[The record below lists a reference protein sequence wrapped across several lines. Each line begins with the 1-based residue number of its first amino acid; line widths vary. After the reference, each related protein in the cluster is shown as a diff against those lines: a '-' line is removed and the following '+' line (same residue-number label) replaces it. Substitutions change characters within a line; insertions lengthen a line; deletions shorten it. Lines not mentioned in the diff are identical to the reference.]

1 MAVVTSSSIRR
12 IVWIA
17 ISLAVCLVCRDAA
30 ADRDEYNG
38 LAWNPTSTAAHPCG
52 VGLPPRGNFAHD
64 RWVNARKPTV
74 KLVVRQEGATLCYVI
89 DGVAEAPTIRVKQ
102 GATLTITLR
111 NEITDPAALAKL
123 LPPLVLRDRPI
134 PAVPESAGVVAVI
147 PGEAHVPT
155 GRTNLHVHGFAVP
168 PVAPQDEVLMGCA
181 DPAVGDTGCG
191 HREITYH
198 YQIPQDMQPGLY
210 WYHPHVHG
218 EVQAQMLAGLTGAI
232 VVEGPDDRA
241 REDAGIEDRVFIVRQ
256 LRDSDTK
263 NPSAA
268 VPQTNGQM
276 HMDHNSMMEQGAT
289 PSAGGEGGQGGQ
301 IDTRHELG
309 CTDAAALD
317 EITLNGA
324 PVVDGEPADKDLA
337 PLHITAGTTQL
348 WRVVNAATD
357 AVLNLALI
365 DEAGKP
371 VPIRVVARDGAPLTD
386 DAGQPTKLVA
396 TTAAQMVPP
405 AGRVEFLITAPKLG
419 TKVYFVT
426 HAVDTG
432 CAGDL
437 VPERRLGVLTSLP
450 YTDDGAQIAASD
462 PSRSTVPDLFSG
474 LLARKTDRTRVLAFA
489 EYPRPGD
496 SDQTDFYI
504 VERRQ
509 GAVLKPYEM
518 SDPPAITV
526 TAGSVEEWTIEN
538 WTHEIHAFHI
548 HQLHFRVLAVNGQQ
562 QDEPSLLDTV
572 IVPTAT
578 GFDRTEAGSAPTPGT
593 VRLKIFFPETMT
605 GDIPFHCH
613 LVDHEDNGMMGVL
626 RVLPSTG
633 INNSARPKANPG
645 EMSFHK
651 HEDQRPSQ
659 QE

>member
-1 MAVVTSSSIRR
+1 LAVVTSSSIRR
-12 IVWIA
+12 IAWIA
-17 ISLAVCLVCRDAA
+17 VSLAVCLVCRDAA
-30 ADRDEYNG
+30 ADQDEYNG

-52 VGLPPRGNFAHD
+52 IGLPPRGNFAHD

-74 KLVVRQEGATLCYVI
+74 KLTVRQEGTTLCYVI
-89 DGVAEAPTIRVKQ
+89 DGLAEAPTIRVKQ
-102 GATLTITLR
+102 GATLTVTVR

-123 LPPLVLRDRPI
+123 LPPLVLRDRPVQ
-134 PAVPESAGVVAVI
+134 AVPQSAGVVAVI
-147 PGEAHVPT
+147 PGEAHQPT

-181 DPAVGDTGCG
+181 DPAAGDTGCG
-191 HREITYH
+191 QREITYH
-198 YQIPQDMQPGLY
+198 YQIPPDMPPGLY

-218 EVQAQMLAGLTGAI
+218 EVQAQMLAGLSGAI

-241 REDAGIEDRVFIVRQ
+241 REEAGIEDRVFIVRQ

-263 NPSAA
+263 NPAA
-268 VPQTNGQM
+268 AAPQPGAPM
-276 HMDHNSMMEQGAT
+276 RMDDHSMMSHGA
-289 PSAGGEGGQGGQ
+289 PKAAESAGIGGQIGQ

-324 PVVDGEPADKDLA
+324 PVVDGVPADKDLA

-357 AVLNLALI
+357 AILNLALI

-371 VPIRVVARDGAPLTD
+371 VPIRVIARDGAPLTD
-386 DAGQPTKLVA
+386 DAGQPAKLTP

-405 AGRVEFLITAPKLG
+405 AGRVEFLVTAPKLG
-419 TKVYFVT
+419 AKVYFVT

-450 YTDDGAQIAASD
+450 YTDDGTQTAAAD
-462 PSRSTVPDLFSG
+462 PPRNSTPDLFSG
-474 LLARKTDRTRVLAFA
+474 LLARKTDRKRVLAFA

-496 SDQTDFYI
+496 ADQTDFYI
-504 VERRQ
+504 VERRP

-518 SDPPAITV
+518 SDLPAVTV

-548 HQLHFRVLAVNGQQ
+548 HQLHFRVLAVNGQP
-562 QDEPSLLDTV
+562 QDDPPLLDTV

-578 GFDRTEAGSAPTPGT
+578 GFDRTGAGATPGT
-593 VRLKIFFPETMT
+593 VRLKIFFPETMA

-626 RVLPSTG
+626 RVLPGTG
-633 INNSARPKANPG
+633 NSATHTAHPG
-645 EMSFHK
+645 ETSVQK
-651 HEDQRPSQ
+651 AENQRPLQ
-659 QE
+659 

>member
-12 IVWIA
+12 ILSIA
-17 ISLAVCLVCRDAA
+17 VSLAVCLVCKNAA
-30 ADRDEYNG
+30 ADKDEYNG

-64 RWVNARKPTV
+64 RWVNARKPNV
-74 KLVVRQEGATLCYVI
+74 KLTVRQEGTTLCYVI
-89 DGVAEAPTIRVKQ
+89 DGIAEAPTLRVKQ
-102 GATLTITLR
+102 GAMLTVTVR

-134 PAVPESAGVVAVI
+134 AAVPESAGVVAVI
-147 PGEAHVPT
+147 PGQAHLPT

-168 PVAPQDEVLMGCA
+168 PIAPQDEVLMGCA
-181 DPAVGDTGCG
+181 DPAVGDAACG
-191 HREITYH
+191 QREITYH
-198 YQIPQDMQPGLY
+198 YQIPPDMPPGLY

-232 VVEGPDDRA
+232 VVEGPDDHA
-241 REDAGIEDRVFIVRQ
+241 RENAGIEDRVFIVRQ

-263 NPSAA
+263 NPAAA
-268 VPQTNGQM
+268 VPQSSAPMQMNGNM
-276 HMDHNSMMEQGAT
+276 VMEHGASKAEEST
-289 PSAGGEGGQGGQ
+289 STGLQ

-324 PVVDGEPADKDLA
+324 PVVDGVPADKDLA
-337 PLHITAGTTQL
+337 PLHITTGTTQL

-365 DEAGKP
+365 DEAGRP
-371 VPIRVVARDGAPLTD
+371 VPVRVVARDGAPLTD
-386 DAGQPTKLVA
+386 DAGQPAKLVP

-405 AGRVEFLITAPKLG
+405 AGRVEFLVTAPKLG

-450 YTDDGAQIAASD
+450 YTDDAA
-462 PSRSTVPDLFSG
+462 PVVAAEPARSTAPDLFSG
-474 LLARKTDRTRVLAFA
+474 LLARKTDRTRVIAFA

-496 SDQTDFYI
+496 ADQTDFYI

-509 GAVLKPYEM
+509 GAVLKPYDM
-518 SDPPAITV
+518 SGPPAITV

-538 WTHEIHAFHI
+538 WTREVHAFHI

-562 QDEPSLLDTV
+562 QEEPPLLDTV
-572 IVPTAT
+572 IVPTAV
-578 GFDRTEAGSAPTPGT
+578 GFDRTGAEPTPGT
-593 VRLKIFFPETMT
+593 VRIKVYFPETMV

-626 RVLPSTG
+626 RVLPGTG
-633 INNSARPKANPG
+633 INNSSTPRTNSG
-645 EMSFHK
+645 EMPLHK
-651 HEDQRPSQ
+651 HEDRQPSQ
-659 QE
+659 

>member
-1 MAVVTSSSIRR
+1 M
-12 IVWIA
+12 
-17 ISLAVCLVCRDAA
+17 
-30 ADRDEYNG
+30 
-38 LAWNPTSTAAHPCG
+38 
-52 VGLPPRGNFAHD
+52 
-64 RWVNARKPTV
+64 
-74 KLVVRQEGATLCYVI
+74 
-89 DGVAEAPTIRVKQ
+89 
-102 GATLTITLR
+102 
-111 NEITDPAALAKL
+111 
-123 LPPLVLRDRPI
+123 
-134 PAVPESAGVVAVI
+134 
-147 PGEAHVPT
+147 PT
-155 GRTNLHVHGFAVP
+155 GRTNLHLHGFAVP
-168 PVAPQDEVLMGCA
+168 PIAPQDEVMMGCA

-198 YQIPQDMQPGLY
+198 YQIPSDMPPGLY

-218 EVQAQMLAGLTGAI
+218 EVQAQMLAGLSGAI

-241 REDAGIEDRVFIVRQ
+241 REEVGIEDRVFIVRQ

-263 NPSAA
+263 NPAA
-268 VPQTNGQM
+268 SVPAPNGPM
-276 HMDHNSMMEQGAT
+276 HMHMHMNMNDSPITEHGTSSREE
-289 PSAGGEGGQGGQ
+289 SARTGGVGGQ

-324 PVVDGEPADKDLA
+324 PVVDGEAADKDLA
-337 PLHITAGTTQL
+337 ALHITTGTSQL

-365 DEAGKP
+365 NEAGKP
-371 VPIRVVARDGAPLTD
+371 VPIQVVARDGAPLTD
-386 DAGQPTKLVA
+386 DAGQPAKLVA

-405 AGRVEFLITAPKLG
+405 AGRVEFLVKAPKLG

-450 YTDDGAQIAASD
+450 YADDAAQTPVSD
-462 PSRSTVPDLFSG
+462 PQRRSAPDMFSG
-474 LLARKTDRTRVLAFA
+474 LLARKTDRNRTIAFA

-518 SDPPAITV
+518 ADPPAITV
-526 TAGSVEEWTIEN
+526 AAGSAEEWTIEN
-538 WTHEIHAFHI
+538 WTREIHAFHI
-548 HQLHFRVLAVNGQQ
+548 HQVHFRLLSINGLL
-562 QDEPSLLDTV
+562 QDAPPLLDTV
-572 IVPTAT
+572 IVLAAV
-578 GFDRTEAGSAPTPGT
+578 GFDGADSAAGPIPGT
-593 VRLKIFFPETMT
+593 VRLKIFFPETMA

-633 INNSARPKANPG
+633 INNGSAARKADPG
-645 EMSFHK
+645 EISFHK
-651 HEDQRPSQ
+651 PASRQP
-659 QE
+659 